1 VEDAAGAF
9 PALANGLW
17 SLPQDEAAWRLGAN
31 PARTQQAGSDPQGAW
46 PTPSYLIF
54 DSQSVK
60 TNFEG
65 QDRGFHGGKKIK
77 GRSRQIAVDTQGL
90 IWSVHVHAANGADSI
105 EGCVLAEL
113 VMAKVPDVE
122 AFCVDAGYRGSFER
136 YVEGRWRLPV
146 HVSQRISDG
155 FAVLPKRWI
164 VERTFAWGNGQR
176 RLAKDYEKT
185 SLCSE
190 AMMHISAIARNL
202 RSLAF

>member
-9 PALANGLW
+9 PALADGLR
-17 SLPQDEAAWRLGAN
+17 SLSKNEAAWRLGAAVAGPQ
-31 PARTQQAGSDPQGAW
+31 PAGAPQQGDW

-60 TNFEG
+60 TNYEG

-105 EGCVLAEL
+105 EGCVLADL
-113 VMAKVPDVE
+113 VMDKVPGVE

-136 YVEGRWRLPV
+136 YVEERWQLPV

-185 SLCSE
+185 TPCSE

-202 RSLAF
+202 RSLAL